1 MTAFL
6 GGSIVK
12 MSDCSFSCM
21 CIECIITLLHQELEE
36 ELHNAR
42 QQLSSSQSHSSSLA
56 DQLSSREK
64 EVAAKET
71 QLTHLW

>member
-1 MTAFL
+1 
-6 GGSIVK
+6 
-12 MSDCSFSCM
+12 MSDCLFSCM
-21 CIECIITLLHQELEE
+21 SIKCTITLLHQELEE
-36 ELHNAR
+36 ELHNAL

-71 QLTHLW
+71 QLTQLW